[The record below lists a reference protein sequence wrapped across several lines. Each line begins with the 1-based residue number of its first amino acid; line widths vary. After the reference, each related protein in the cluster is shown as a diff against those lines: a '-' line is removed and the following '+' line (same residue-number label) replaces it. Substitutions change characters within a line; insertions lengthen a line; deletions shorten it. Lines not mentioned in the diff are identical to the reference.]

1 MLYDTHG
8 KKGGG
13 MKGMQVTVDHA
24 MLLKGSDN
32 RTDLLLAF
40 RCPADFDSGD
50 LWNLYYGN

>member
-13 MKGMQVTVDHA
+13 IGGIQVMVDRA
-24 MLLKGSDN
+24 MLLEGSDN

-40 RCPADFDSGD
+40 RGPADFDSGG
-50 LWNLYYGN
+50 LRNLHDGN